1 MGQNTPKKRRV
12 YGQITMGFEEI
23 IAAFGP
29 SALPAVAIL
38 FAVKMMLNFQAVQLK
53 LDRDQH
59 EKEID
64 KLIQAHSE
72 TSAGIIESLSNLRV
86 TVLDTKYSHG

>member
-1 MGQNTPKKRRV
+1 
-12 YGQITMGFEEI
+12 MGFEQI
-23 IAAFGP
+23 ITAFGP

-38 FAVKMMLNFQAVQLK
+38 FAVKMMLNFQAIHLK

-72 TSAGIIESLSNLRV
+72 TYLHLSASIIEGLSNLRE
-86 TVLDTKYSHG
+86 TVLETKHSQD